1 MPESIE
7 HKILKKIKK
16 ARRGTLF
23 FPDSFAGIAT
33 SKTAGKA
40 LERLVHSGELVRVA
54 TGIYTRPKEDP
65 VIGIVFPD
73 IDEISSALARRDK
86 ARIVPTGNYALYK
99 LGLTSQV
106 PLNAVFYTDGSAR
119 KVTIGKQVITF
130 KRASARNVAAK
141 GEVSKLAIQALR
153 TIGKDNATPKLIM
166 KIRTL
171 LEKEKEW
178 HLQHD
183 LKLAPAWIRKLLKT
197 YDKRENNG

>member
-1 MPESIE
+1 MSESIE

-16 ARRGTLF
+16 ASRGALF
-23 FPDSFAGIAT
+23 FPDSFAGISI

-65 VIGIVFPD
+65 VIGTVFPD

-130 KRASARNVAAK
+130 KRASAKNVAAK
-141 GEVSKLAIQALR
+141 GEISKLAIQALR
-153 TIGKDNATPKLIM
+153 TIGKDEVTAEQIV
-166 KIRTL
+166 KIRAL

-183 LKLAPAWIRKLLKT
+183 LKLAPVWIRKLLKS
-197 YDKRENNG
+197 

>member
-1 MPESIE
+1 M
-7 HKILKKIKK
+7 
-16 ARRGTLF
+16 
-23 FPDSFAGIAT
+23 
-33 SKTAGKA
+33 
-40 LERLVHSGELVRVA
+40 
-54 TGIYTRPKEDP
+54 Y
-65 VIGIVFPD
+65 PD